1 VSQATIDVLTSAA
14 FLTGILAGLAALVV
28 GWLAYFVLDTK
39 DSAVR
44 IGGVLL
50 AVAGVVAIDA
60 AAMIP
65 LTVVAGIGLLAVAGG
80 LPLPPVVSPA
90 LAVPGAVVLAYAMGF
105 EHTQATWLLVV
116 VIVAAAPLV
125 AAFDRT
131 YANHALPIPMFAL
144 AVVGLFFAVPD
155 TEIAAILL
163 GTMVAGVFLGWPKPF
178 FTLGSAGSYAV
189 VGLFVWVAVAGGA
202 ARPASIV
209 VSVGCLGLLLAEPV
223 GRWLSHGP
231 RTLLSDGRVEE
242 TAILLVQLAIVYVV
256 SRGAGRLSSAWTA
269 AAVTGLVLGLAVL
282 AVALRTRQPAR
293 RTERAGS

>member
-1 VSQATIDVLTSAA
+1 MLTSAA

-39 DSAVR
+39 GAALR

-60 AAMIP
+60 AATIP
-65 LTVVAGIGLLAVAGG
+65 VSVIVGVGLLAVAGG
-80 LPLPPVVSPA
+80 MPLPPIVSPA
-90 LAVPGAVVLAYAMGF
+90 LAAPGAIVLAYAVGF
-105 EHTQATWLLVV
+105 ENAPATWLLVV
-116 VIVAAAPLV
+116 VIVIAAPLV

-131 YANHALPIPMFAL
+131 YANHALPIPLFAL

-155 TEIAAILL
+155 TEVAAILL
-163 GTMVAGVFLGWPKPF
+163 GTMAVGVFLGWPKPF

-189 VGLFVWVAVAGGA
+189 VGLFVWVAVTGGA

-223 GRWLSHGP
+223 GRWLSHGH

-242 TAILLVQLAIVYVV
+242 TAVLLVQLAIVFVV

-269 AAVTGLVLGLAVL
+269 AAATGLVLGIAVM
-282 AVALRTRQPAR
+282 AVALRTRQPTR
-293 RTERAGS
+293 RPERAGS

>member
-1 VSQATIDVLTSAA
+1 MSQATIDVLTSAA

-28 GWLAYFVLDTK
+28 GWLTYFVLDTK
-39 DSAVR
+39 
-44 IGGVLL
+44 GGALRVGGILL

-60 AAMIP
+60 AGTIP
-65 LTVVAGIGLLAVAGG
+65 WSVVAGIGLLAVAGW
-80 LPLPPVVSPA
+80 LPLPPIVSPA
-90 LAVPGAVVLAYAMGF
+90 LAAPGAIVLAYAADF
-105 EHTQATWLLVV
+105 SHAPATWLLVLV
-116 VIVAAAPLV
+116 TVIAAPLV

-131 YANHALPIPMFAL
+131 YADHALPIPMFAL

-223 GRWLSHGP
+223 GRWLSHGR
-231 RTLLSDGRVEE
+231 RTLLSDGRAEE
-242 TAILLVQLAIVYVV
+242 TAVLLVQLAIVFVV
-256 SRGAGRLSSAWTA
+256 SRGAGRLSSAWIA
-269 AAVTGLVLGLAVL
+269 AAATGLVLAIAIF
-282 AVALRTRQPAR
+282 AVALRTREPAR
-293 RTERAGS
+293 RAKPAG